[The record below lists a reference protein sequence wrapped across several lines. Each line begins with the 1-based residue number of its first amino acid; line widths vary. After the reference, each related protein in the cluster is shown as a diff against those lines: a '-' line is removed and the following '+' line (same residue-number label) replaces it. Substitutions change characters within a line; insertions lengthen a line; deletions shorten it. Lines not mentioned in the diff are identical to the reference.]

1 MSPQT
6 TTPLTDETLEV
17 LEAVVSHLH
26 HAARGVWAALDQGG
40 VTLDLQYLGLGV
52 CLAQGNAAALLPD
65 DHDFTQ
71 AEPPAETAPVQLL
84 RSAEQLLRRLP
95 PDAAPG
101 LSGLVVKVCD
111 LVRENADHGH

>member
-6 TTPLTDETLEV
+6 ITPLTDQTLEV

-26 HAARGVWAALDQGG
+26 HAASGVWAVLDQGG

-52 CLAQGNAAALLPD
+52 CLAQGNAAALVPEG
-65 DHDFTQ
+65 HDFTQ
-71 AEPPAETAPVQLL
+71 AEPPAETDPVLLL
-84 RSAEQLLRRLP
+84 RSAEQLLRRIP
-95 PDAAPG
+95 PDSVPG
-101 LSGLVVKVCD
+101 LSGLVVEVCD